1 MSGSHADAL
10 IILVLVAGLAL
21 LAGNFSISLYDVN
34 FLNLEYFFNQIYH
47 LFTGGLSSNFSLAAF
62 LAKWFIWSVLVSLL
76 LIVGIVYF
84 ILRIRDIRREDKIKF
99 ASLLPSDLEAKIFR
113 NEQWE
118 NLLKYLESDNSS
130 DWKLAILEADKL
142 LDEMVEKMG
151 YPGSNLGERLKVIEP
166 SDFITLQAA
175 WDAHKVRNQIAHE
188 PQYQLTQRE
197 ARKTID
203 LFEKVF
209 REFHYI

>member
-1 MSGSHADAL
+1 MGGHADAII
-10 IILVLVAGLAL
+10 IILLVIFLAV

-34 FLNLEYFFNQIYH
+34 FLNLEYFFNRLYQ
-47 LFTGGLSSNFSLAAF
+47 LFTGGVPGGNLNLFDF
-62 LAKWFIWSVLVSLL
+62 LGQWLIWSVLVSILL
-76 LIVGIVYF
+76 VIGIIYF
-84 ILRIRDIRREDKIKF
+84 IGRIRDIRREEKIKF
-99 ASLLPSDLEAKIFR
+99 ASVLPSDLEAKTHR
-113 NEQWE
+113 NEKWD
-118 NLLKYLESDNSS
+118 NLLKYLDSDNSS

-151 YPGSNLGERLKVIEP
+151 YPGANLGERLRVIEP
-166 SDFITLQAA
+166 SDFLTLQAA
-175 WDAHKVRNQIAHE
+175 WEAHKVRNRIAHE
-188 PQYQLTQRE
+188 AQYQLTQRE

>member
-1 MSGSHADAL
+1 MGGHADAL
-10 IILVLVAGLAL
+10 IILIVVAGLAL

-34 FLNLEYFFNQIYH
+34 FLNLEYFFNRLYH
-47 LFTGGLSSNFSLAAF
+47 LLTGGVAGGGFDLAAF

-76 LIVGIVYF
+76 LIIGIAYF
-84 ILRIRDIRREDKIKF
+84 VLRIRDIRREDKIKF
-99 ASLLPSDLEAKIFR
+99 ASLLPSDLEAKTFR

-166 SDFITLQAA
+166 SDFLTLQAA